1 MANIYGLSDSVS
13 MGNQLLSDTR
23 DENNVINADNI
34 KNMDSYTL
42 ANQQEASKRTMDDY
56 IIGGTDTA
64 GIIGGLRNTSE
75 FLKKTRAYDK
85 DGHAMNGWFNMAKDN
100 ISGGADPKEWLKN
113 NKNVPMAEGNPAED
127 TFKSANVSDIVPA
140 SKGATA
146 PSAKLS
152 KATVSTPEDY
162 VAPADPRT
170 VEPLIVDSG
179 DMIPRRSYA
188 TYREGKLFPLDPTG
202 ATISGA
208 GAETDGDKPTISG
221 QDAPQVISNAE
232 SGGTGRG
239 PRPPTEPRPS
249 GRTPSGQL
257 TKRTPTQDPATR
269 PTPAPPDRT
278 GGEIVRSPEQP
289 TSDGLKATD
298 LSTDKVA
305 SGMSGLENSA
315 QETNTHLGLISDQL
329 KGTAGELVG
338 KTLGNAGAV
347 VDGLEGID
355 NMIQSKGHNFF
366 DKDESGVS
374 KAGDITQMAG
384 AGLDF
389 LSTALPFLA
398 PLAIATT
405 VAGGI
410 IDSIGK
416 IEGDKKKSEGLAQT
430 KNEHQS
436 GLAVSQ
442 AWGDMGMVASQQSDP
457 VKQIASSSAF

>member
-1 MANIYGLSDSVS
+1 
-13 MGNQLLSDTR
+13 
-23 DENNVINADNI
+23 VINADNI
-34 KNMDSYTL
+34 KNMANYTL
-42 ANQQEASKRTMDDY
+42 ANQTEASKRTMDDY

-75 FLKKTRAYDK
+75 FFKKARAYDK
-85 DGHAMNGWFNMAKDN
+85 DGHAMSGWFNMTRDN

-113 NKNVPMAEGNPAED
+113 NKDVPMAEGNPAED
-127 TFKSANVSDIVPA
+127 TFKSANVSDIVPTA
-140 SKGATA
+140 KGATA

-170 VEPLIVDSG
+170 VEPLVVAEG

-188 TYREGKLFPLDPTG
+188 TYTKGKLFPLDPTG

-208 GAETDGDKPTISG
+208 GAEADGDRPTISG
-221 QDAPQVISNAE
+221 QDAPEVISNAE

-239 PRPPTEPRPS
+239 PRPPTEPRPT
-249 GRTPSGQL
+249 GRTP
-257 TKRTPTQDPATR
+257 TA
-269 PTPAPPDRT
+269 PDRT
-278 GGEIVRSPEQP
+278 GGEIVRSPTAPIEPEPQPEALVVNEP

-298 LSTDKVA
+298 LSTDAVA
-305 SGMSGLENSA
+305 SGLKGEDTE
-315 QETNTHLGLISDQL
+315 ETNTLLGNISDQL

-355 NMIQSKGHNFF
+355 NLVQSKGKDFF
-366 DKDESGVS
+366 DANESGVS

-410 IDSIGK
+410 MDSIGK
-416 IEGDKKKSEGLAQT
+416 IDQDKITAGGIKDT

-442 AWGDMGMVASQQSDP
+442 AWGDMGMTASQQSDP